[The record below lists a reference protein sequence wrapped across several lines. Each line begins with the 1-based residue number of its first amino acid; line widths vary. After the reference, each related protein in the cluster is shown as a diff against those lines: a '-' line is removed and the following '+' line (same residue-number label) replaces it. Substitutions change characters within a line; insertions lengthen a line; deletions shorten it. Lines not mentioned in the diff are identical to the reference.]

1 MERVQLAAT
10 SSVAIGRRLPY
21 KNGRNHVAGRLLV
34 VGVAWITAVFLFAAL
49 LQWSGSQPRGIDS
62 SRDGTTALARS
73 LNQLRPAPSADG
85 QTWTVTAATAAHDAL
100 VVDVDAID
108 PGNASHIAAR
118 LVEAVGS
125 RYDEILVYVRALD
138 TKHDPV
144 IRRIAWTPRRGYL
157 TSAF

>member
-1 MERVQLAAT
+1 
-10 SSVAIGRRLPY
+10 
-21 KNGRNHVAGRLLV
+21 
-34 VGVAWITAVFLFAAL
+34 
-49 LQWSGSQPRGIDS
+49 
-62 SRDGTTALARS
+62 
-73 LNQLRPAPSADG
+73 
-85 QTWTVTAATAAHDAL
+85 VTAATAAHDAL

-108 PGNASHIAAR
+108 PGHASHIAAR
-118 LVEAVGS
+118 LVDAVGS